1 MEQIVA
7 ATAHR
12 APWNKGKLVGQKV
25 PFKLRDIWAIRVR
38 LQFYGRIRDLA
49 LFDLAIDSKLRA
61 CDLVRLRVRDVSHG
75 DRVGARA
82 IVMQQKTRH
91 PVQFEI
97 TEQSRQAIA
106 DWVRRAGLKSDDYLF
121 PSRVH
126 QCPHLSTRQYA
137 RIVDGWV
144 REIGLDP
151 GAYCT
156 HTLRR
161 TKASLIYRRPR
172 TSEPFSCSSAIPN
185 WRVPS
190 ATSASRWT
198 TPLKWPNRR
207 KSSSLALATASSRG
221 GREAGQDRELRCVPQ
236 SGPSTR
242 HSTPTRRS

>member
-121 PSRVH
+121 PSRVP

-151 GAYCT
+151 GAYGT

-161 TKASLIYRRPR
+161 TKASLIYRRTKNLR
-172 TSEPFSCSSAIPN
+172 AVQLLLGHTKLESTVRYLGIE
-185 WRVPS
+185 VDD
-190 ATSASRWT
+190 
-198 TPLKWPNRR
+198 
-207 KSSSLALATASSRG
+207 ALEMAEQT
-221 GREAGQDRELRCVPQ
+221 EV
-236 SGPSTR
+236 
-242 HSTPTRRS
+242 